1 MILLINPNWNAANLL
16 PICYIYVD
24 SIIKSK
30 PAAAV
35 TVKKTNWIV
44 VQLSTL
50 DRIICLLYWQWSAI
64 ARKYII
70 YTAMY
75 RNILLIPC
83 VVWASSQVM
92 DPAHGFGH
100 TPASL
105 HHRLSDEP
113 LTVSALQTWLSSY
126 RPAFKDTAFSPF
138 RRVFLSF
145 LNIELNV
152 AHLFQLLSY
161 EETLEHASEQCD

>member
-1 MILLINPNWNAANLL
+1 M
-16 PICYIYVD
+16 
-24 SIIKSK
+24 
-30 PAAAV
+30 
-35 TVKKTNWIV
+35 
-44 VQLSTL
+44 
-50 DRIICLLYWQWSAI
+50 
-64 ARKYII
+64 
-70 YTAMY
+70 
-75 RNILLIPC
+75 
-83 VVWASSQVM
+83 WASLQVM

-126 RPAFKDTAFSPF
+126 SPAFKDTAFSPF
-138 RRVFLSF
+138 KRVFLSF

-161 EETLEHASEQCD
+161 EETLEHANEQCD